1 MCRNALFP
9 GALLW
14 VALSGCIKDDAEAP
28 DRAPGTCV
36 ALRFEHHCDG
46 MPFQRDSLCTDGF
59 GTLVR
64 FDQVRFAIVGARLL
78 GNEEDQVFCD
88 EPNGVFVADLLA
100 PDRTV
105 DLAVDR
111 TGEIHWMDTRPVRT
125 TDRFPGLLDSLMVT
139 GPAGT
144 FPAQLDV
151 RGVYDSDDNG
161 RIDASDHPFRIA
173 VPADAV
179 GSPLRIHAHTL
190 VPPSAP
196 SELAVAVNLTA
207 LLRDID
213 LPDEPITIGQGP
225 YATQALFNFRT
236 RVLGADN
243 KPL

>member
-1 MCRNALFP
+1 M
-9 GALLW
+9 LL
-14 VALSGCIKDDAEAP
+14 AGCLKDGIDPPAEN
-28 DRAPGTCV
+28 GSNLE
-36 ALRFEHHCDG
+36 LRFDFHSNG
-46 MPFQRDSLCTDGF
+46 RPFSMDSLYTDGF

-78 GNEEDQVFCD
+78 GNEENQVFCD

-100 PDRTV
+100 PDKTV
-105 DLAVDR
+105 DLALNR

-139 GPAGT
+139 GTAGS

-161 RIDASDHPFRIA
+161 RIDPTDQPFRIA
-173 VPADAV
+173 VPANAV
-179 GSPLRIHAHTL
+179 GSPLRIHAHTV

-196 SELAVAVNLTA
+196 SELAIAVNLTA
-207 LLRDID
+207 LLHEID
-213 LPDEPITIGQGP
+213 LPDDPITIGQGP